1 MSNLVRAVLRGAKPY
16 TTADAGAAVDLS
28 DNTSLWG
35 PPPPAIEALRALDG
49 SALARYPAIPPTE
62 LYRAL
67 ADYAGVSTDMIVA
80 GCGSDD
86 LIDGAM
92 RTFAEPGE
100 TIAFATPTFSMVPAF
115 AAINGLRTHAVP
127 FRADFDLDVDR
138 LLEPRPALV
147 YLCSPNNPTATAVP
161 TASIERVLAEAPGVV
176 ILDEAYGEFT
186 TAPGFGLLAR
196 YPRLVVL
203 RTLSKAFGLA
213 GLRIGYAVLDAA
225 WAPALETVRGP
236 YKVNAAAVAAATAA
250 LTHGRDW
257 VRARATDAAS
267 IRGRLAERLVALG
280 FSPLPSAANFFCVPC
295 RNAAG
300 VVERVRGR
308 GFALRVLRDLPP
320 ITPALAVSQGAALRI
335 AVGPWS
341 VMERLLEAL
350 EPEAVT
356 CA

>member
-1 MSNLVRAVLRGAKPY
+1 MNEPVRAVLRGAKPY
-16 TTADAGAAVDLS
+16 ATADVGAAVDLS

-35 PPPPAIEALRALDG
+35 PPPAAVDALRALDA
-49 SALARYPAIPPTE
+49 SAFARYPAIPPAE

-92 RTFAEPGE
+92 RTFAEPGS
-100 TIAFATPTFSMVPAF
+100 TIAFSTPTFSMVPAF
-115 AAINGLRTHAVP
+115 AAINGLRAHAVP
-127 FRADFDLDVDR
+127 FRTDLDLDIDR
-138 LLEPRPALV
+138 LLEPRPSIV
-147 YLCSPNNPTATAVP
+147 YLCSPNNPTASAAPLAT
-161 TASIERVLAEAPGVV
+161 IERVLDETPGVV

-186 TAPGFGLLAR
+186 AAPGFGLLAR
-196 YPRLVVL
+196 HPRLVVL

-225 WAPALETVRGP
+225 LVPALETVRGP

-250 LTHGRDW
+250 LTAGRDW
-257 VRARATDAAS
+257 VQARAAEAAG
-267 IRGRLAERLVALG
+267 IRVRLAERLAAVG
-280 FSPLPSAANFFCVPC
+280 FSPLPSAANFLCVPC
-295 RNAAG
+295 ANAAA
-300 VVERVRGR
+300 VAARVRDR

-320 ITPALAVSQGAALRI
+320 ITPALAASRGAALRI
-335 AVGPWS
+335 AVGPWP
-341 VMERLLEAL
+341 VMARLLDEL
-350 EPEAVT
+350 EPEAAA